1 MLKSKYTHGE
11 DDREGARDRGRER
24 GGRGEGHSATQKYR
38 YKYRYV
44 LGGILQKY
52 CNNKHAN
59 KSVR

>member
-11 DDREGARDRGRER
+11 DDGAEERER
-24 GGRGEGHSATQKYR
+24 ESGGRGEGHSATQKYR

>member
-11 DDREGARDRGRER
+11 DDRARVGEKVRE